1 MLNNLQQMRLK
12 LSNSKRAI
20 QKAAE
25 ATGDLIVNEIANEI
39 TGGTKHLQ
47 KYNSEAVT
55 NDDG

>member
-1 MLNNLQQMRLK
+1 MRLK
-12 LSNSKRAI
+12 LNNSKRAI

-25 ATGDLIVNEIANEI
+25 GTGDLIVNKIVNEI

>member
-1 MLNNLQQMRLK
+1 MRLK

-25 ATGDLIVNEIANEI
+25 AIDDLIVNEIANEI
-39 TGGTKHLQ
+39 TGGTKHLL

>member
-1 MLNNLQQMRLK
+1 MRLK

-25 ATGDLIVNEIANEI
+25 ATDDLIVNEIANEI
-39 TGGTKHLQ
+39 TGGTKHLL